1 LNLSKKQSVVD
12 LSISNMWSKLFGF
25 LKEMLTAYYFGAGVM
40 KDAFNESQVI
50 PTRIGTAFLVP

>member
-1 LNLSKKQSVVD
+1 
-12 LSISNMWSKLFGF
+12 MWSKLFGF